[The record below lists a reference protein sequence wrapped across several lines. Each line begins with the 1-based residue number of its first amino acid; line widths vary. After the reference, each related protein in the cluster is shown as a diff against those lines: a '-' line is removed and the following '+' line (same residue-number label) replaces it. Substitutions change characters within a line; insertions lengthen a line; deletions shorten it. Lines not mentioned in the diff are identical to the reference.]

1 MPKLR
6 QWFFNQPTSTSGK
19 RFVTNNRPNQYC
31 FAELTESVAF
41 KLEAGDTASEAGQG
55 LVKLATDANAKL
67 RTSAASGMQTV
78 IRPHQLT
85 SIEYLDGTEP
95 TVLVPGTPNA
105 GLSITAQS
113 KTVTAGTR
121 LNYRI
126 SFDPYYLT
134 EKTTPVAADSVPI
147 VDSEASNV
155 PKKVTLT
162 NLMAL
167 ISGAYWINAGSEL
180 YPAVADPVK
189 FLGNTYFNFGAD
201 RYLYIKQH
209 TSSHGDDLHIRGGHS
224 HSVGTLTGGHLW
236 LYGGTGN
243 GGGAKGN
250 TYVAYNSSSVGFV
263 GIRGTAG
270 STGYETKVTGGLE
283 VTALF
288 KYGTSTPDAST
299 QFVVTDANGVAK
311 LTTPRLAMDLI
322 LATTM
327 GATKAITVYDGAGQ
341 WGKLDIGASDKY
353 LRVTAGN
360 AFEFGDLVLT
370 GKIVDADVSG
380 TNIFS
385 WTRMATLTASRAMVT
400 NGSGVGS
407 ISATTSTQIGYL
419 STLASDVQVQI
430 TNALKTGAG
439 LGSAYKTGNF
449 NALVSEASHY
459 VCNTTSNDIVASL
472 PDTTTVPD
480 GTTFSFTMKYSGGAF
495 DLTLAVLGGGDA
507 ISINDLTE
515 STSVKILDQ
524 VAGDATGSSC
534 IVTKREDGLWDV
546 VQVVSL

>member
-6 QWFFNQPTSTSGK
+6 TWFFNQPTSTSGK

-31 FAELTESVAF
+31 FSELVNSTAF
-41 KLEAGDTASEAGQG
+41 KLEADDTASEAGQG
-55 LVKLATDANAKL
+55 LVKLCTDVNAKI

-78 IRPHQLT
+78 VRPHQIP

-95 TVLVPGTPNA
+95 TVAVPGTPNA
-105 GLSITAQS
+105 GLSITAQDT
-113 KTVTAGTR
+113 TVTGGKR
-121 LNYRI
+121 LNFRV

-134 EKTTPVAADSVPI
+134 AKGTPVAADSIPI

-155 PKKVTLT
+155 PKKITIT
-162 NLMAL
+162 SLMAL
-167 ISGAYWINAGSEL
+167 VAGAYWTNAGSEL

-201 RYLYIKQH
+201 RYFYIKQH
-209 TSSHGDDLHIRGGHS
+209 DSSHGDDLHIRGGHS
-224 HSVGTLTGGHLW
+224 HNVGTLTGGHLW

-243 GGGAKGN
+243 GGGVKGN
-250 TYVAYNSSSVGFV
+250 TYVAYNSSSVGYV

-385 WTRMATLTASRAMVT
+385 WTRMATLTPSRAMVT
-400 NGSGVGS
+400 NGSGVAS
-407 ISATTSTQIGYL
+407 VSAVTSTQIGYL
-419 STLASDVQVQI
+419 STLASDPQVQI
-430 TNALKTGAG
+430 TNALEKSQGNGALYKTSSFSVDSENASWYIMDITSASVQAELPALSSVETGATYKFTKKF
-439 LGSAYKTGNF
+439 SA
-449 NALVSEASHY
+449 
-459 VCNTTSNDIVASL
+459 
-472 PDTTTVPD
+472 
-480 GTTFSFTMKYSGGAF
+480 GAF
-495 DLTLAVLGGGDA
+495 AATVVPKAASGDA
-507 ISINDLTE
+507 IYGPTHVGAATLTIGGVTMGSISL
-515 STSVKILDQ
+515 VK
-524 VAGDATGSSC
+524 VSATHWELVET
-534 IVTKREDGLWDV
+534 IVTV
-546 VQVVSL
+546 